1 MEKLDLV
8 STDDLARS
16 ARSLERKAEIYER
29 LKRTRGKGLTDSQ
42 REDVLVDFETKYLD
56 AALAGE
62 ISDLED
68 DDDEGNLMEVTDEF
82 GRTRF
87 VRREVIT
94 PESNFKPFLS
104 VFWVC

>member
-29 LKRTRGKGLTDSQ
+29 LKRTRGKGLTDTQ
-42 REDVLVDFETKYLD
+42 KEDVLVDFETKYLD

-68 DDDEGNLMEVTDEF
+68 DDEGDLMEVTDEF

-87 VRREVIT
+87 VRREAIT
-94 PESNFKPFLS
+94 PESNLKPYVPLFG
-104 VFWVC
+104 VY

>member
-1 MEKLDLV
+1 MEKLDLL

-29 LKRTRGKGLTDSQ
+29 LKRTRGKGLTYSQ
-42 REDVLVDFETKYLD
+42 RDDVLVDFETKYLD

-68 DDDEGNLMEVTDEF
+68 DDDEGDLMEVTDEF
-82 GRTRF
+82 GRTKF
-87 VRREVIT
+87 VRREAIT
-94 PESNFKPFLS
+94 PESNLKPCVH
-104 VFWVC
+104 VFCVY

>member
-1 MEKLDLV
+1 MEKLDLI
-8 STDDLARS
+8 STDELARS

-29 LKRTRGKGLTDSQ
+29 LKRTKGKGLTDLQ

-62 ISDLED
+62 IPDLED
-68 DDDEGNLMEVTDEF
+68 DDEGDLMEVTDEF

-87 VRREVIT
+87 VKREVIT
-94 PESNFKPFLS
+94 PESNLKPYFL
-104 VFWVC
+104 VFWDGY